1 MAHNYARKSMLS
13 ISGPVGRR
21 KREAFGNI
29 PNVNVNTPYPI
40 GPNSP
45 VPINHIVPNYS
56 IPTNEVF
63 FYCMMCLLR
72 VVVVVVV
79 VVVVCVVDVTVVV
92 VVVVVVVSVKI
103 ICLFTLFHLRK
114 EKFVWRR
121 K

>member
-79 VVVVCVVDVTVVV
+79 VVVVCVVDVPVEKYCCAIESSSSTSSTTTPGMIKHKRVV
-92 VVVVVVVSVKI
+92 
-103 ICLFTLFHLRK
+103 
-114 EKFVWRR
+114 
-121 K
+121 